1 MTGWVAGALSGLGVA
16 LGLLIVLSRLRSRAV
31 TLDERLAP
39 YLRPRDA
46 TSTLLREVSR
56 TSAVVRLLGL
66 YDVGTRLER
75 FGSPR
80 EEVRRRLDRAG
91 SVESVDHFRARQIV
105 WTVAG
110 LATGLG
116 LALLLAATRG
126 AAVVP
131 LLALVVVAG
140 ACGYVACDH
149 ALTTKVRRREER
161 LLAELPTIAE
171 LLALAVAA
179 GESPPA
185 ALERVASTA
194 RGELAAEIRRMVA
207 EVRAG
212 APVTTALTALADRSG
227 LPPLSRFA
235 EGVVVALER
244 GTPLADV
251 LRAQAHDV
259 REAGRRSLLEAGGRK
274 EILMMVPVVFL
285 VLPVTVVFAVFPS
298 LATLRIG
305 L

>member
-1 MTGWVAGALSGLGVA
+1 MTGWAAGALVGLGVA
-16 LGLLIVLSRLRSRAV
+16 TGVLVVLSRLRARAV
-31 TLDERLAP
+31 SLDERLAP

-46 TSTLLREVSR
+46 TSTLLREASR

-66 YDVGTRLER
+66 HDVGARLER
-75 FGSPR
+75 FGAPR
-80 EEVRRRLDRAG
+80 EEIRRRLDRAG
-91 SVESVDHFRARQIV
+91 SAETVDHFRARQVV
-105 WTVAG
+105 WTVGG
-110 LATGLG
+110 LAAGLG
-116 LALLLAATRG
+116 LALVLAATRG

-131 LLALVVVAG
+131 LVVLVAVAG
-140 ACGYVACDH
+140 GCGYVACDQ
-149 ALTTKVRRREER
+149 ALTLRVRRREER

-194 RGELAAEIRRMVA
+194 RGELAGEIRRMVA

-212 APVTTALTALADRSG
+212 APVTAALTALADRSG

-251 LRAQAHDV
+251 LRAQARDV

>member
-1 MTGWVAGALSGLGVA
+1 MTGWAAGALAGLGVA
-16 LGLLIVLSRLRSRAV
+16 LGVLVVLSRLRARAV

-66 YDVGTRLER
+66 HDIGVRLER
-75 FGSPR
+75 FGAPR
-80 EEVRRRLDRAG
+80 EQVRRRLDRAG
-91 SVESVDHFRARQIV
+91 SAESVDHFRARQVV

-110 LATGLG
+110 LAAGLG

-126 AAVVP
+126 SAVVP
-131 LLALVVVAG
+131 LVALVIVAG
-140 ACGYVACDH
+140 GCGYVACDQ
-149 ALTTKVRRREER
+149 ALTLRVRRREER

-179 GESPPA
+179 GESPQA

-194 RGELAAEIRRMVA
+194 RGELAGEIRRMIA

-212 APVTTALTALADRSG
+212 APVTAALTALADRSG

-235 EGVVVALER
+235 EGIVVALER

-251 LRAQAHDV
+251 LRAQARDV

>member
-1 MTGWVAGALSGLGVA
+1 MTGWTAGALAGLGVA
-16 LGLLIVLSRLRSRAV
+16 LGLLIVLARLRSRAV

-66 YDVGTRLER
+66 HDVGARLER

-80 EEVRRRLDRAG
+80 VEVRRRLDRAG
-91 SVESVDHFRARQIV
+91 SAESVDHFRARQVV

-140 ACGYVACDH
+140 ACGYVACDQ
-149 ALTTKVRRREER
+149 ALTLRVRRREER

-251 LRAQAHDV
+251 LRAQARDV

>member
-1 MTGWVAGALSGLGVA
+1 MTGWAAGALAGLGLGLGV
-16 LGLLIVLSRLRSRAV
+16 LIVLSRLRARAV

-39 YLRPRDA
+39 YLRPRSA
-46 TSTLLREVSR
+46 ASTLLREVSR

-66 YDVGTRLER
+66 HDVGARLER

-80 EEVRRRLDRAG
+80 AEVRRRLDRAG
-91 SVESVDHFRARQIV
+91 SAESVDHFRARQVV
-105 WTVAG
+105 WSVAG
-110 LATGLG
+110 LAVGLG

-126 AAVVP
+126 AAAVP
-131 LLALVVVAG
+131 LVALVVLAG
-140 ACGYVACDH
+140 GCGYVACDQ
-149 ALTTKVRRREER
+149 ALTMRVRRREER
-161 LLAELPTIAE
+161 LLAELPTVAE

-194 RGELAAEIRRMVA
+194 RGELAAEIRHMVA

-212 APVTTALTALADRSG
+212 APVTNALTALADRSG

-251 LRAQAHDV
+251 LRSQANDV

-285 VLPVTVVFAVFPS
+285 VLPVTVVFAVYPS

>member
-1 MTGWVAGALSGLGVA
+1 MTGWAAGALAGLGVA
-16 LGLLIVLSRLRSRAV
+16 LGLLIVLARLRGRAV

-46 TSTLLREVSR
+46 SSTLLREVSR

-66 YDVGTRLER
+66 HDAGARLER

-91 SVESVDHFRARQIV
+91 SAESVDHFRARQVV

-110 LATGLG
+110 LAAGLG

-131 LLALVVVAG
+131 LVALVVVAG
-140 ACGYVACDH
+140 GCGYVACDQ
-149 ALTTKVRRREER
+149 ALTTRVRRREER

-185 ALERVASTA
+185 ALERVGSTA
-194 RGELAAEIRRMVA
+194 RGELAGEIRRMVA

-212 APVTTALTALADRSG
+212 ASVTAALTALADRSG

-244 GTPLADV
+244 GTPLAEV
-251 LRAQAHDV
+251 LRAQADDV

>member
-1 MTGWVAGALSGLGVA
+1 MTGWAAGALAGLGLA
-16 LGLLIVLSRLRSRAV
+16 LGILIVLSRLRARAV

-46 TSTLLREVSR
+46 TSTLLREASR

-66 YDVGTRLER
+66 HDVGARLER

-91 SVESVDHFRARQIV
+91 SAESVDHFRARQIV

-110 LATGLG
+110 LAVGLG

-131 LLALVVVAG
+131 LAALVVVAG
-140 ACGYVACDH
+140 GCGYVACDQ
-149 ALTTKVRRREER
+149 ALTLRVRRREER

-212 APVTTALTALADRSG
+212 APVTAALTALADRSG

-235 EGVVVALER
+235 EGVVIALER

-259 REAGRRSLLEAGGRK
+259 REAGRRSLLETGGRK

>member
-1 MTGWVAGALSGLGVA
+1 MTGWAAGALAGLGVA
-16 LGLLIVLSRLRSRAV
+16 LGILMVLARLRARAI

-56 TSAVVRLLGL
+56 TSTVVRLLGL
-66 YDVGTRLER
+66 HQIGARLER

-91 SVESVDHFRARQIV
+91 SAESVDHFRARQVV

-110 LATGLG
+110 LAVGLG

-131 LLALVVVAG
+131 LVALVAVAG
-140 ACGYVACDH
+140 GCGYVACDQ
-149 ALTTKVRRREER
+149 ALTLRVRRREER

-194 RGELAAEIRRMVA
+194 HGELAGEIRRTVA

-227 LPPLSRFA
+227 LPPLARFA

-251 LRAQAHDV
+251 LRAQASDV

>member
-1 MTGWVAGALSGLGVA
+1 MTSWVAGALAGLGVA
-16 LGLLIVLSRLRSRAV
+16 LGVLIVLARLRARAI

-66 YDVGTRLER
+66 HDVGARLER

-91 SVESVDHFRARQIV
+91 SAESVDHFRARQVV

-110 LATGLG
+110 LAGGLG

-131 LLALVVVAG
+131 LLALVVIAG
-140 ACGYVACDH
+140 ACGYVACDQ
-149 ALTTKVRRREER
+149 ALTTRVRRREER

-194 RGELAAEIRRMVA
+194 RGELAGEIRRMVA

-212 APVTTALTALADRSG
+212 SPVTTALTALADRSG

-251 LRAQAHDV
+251 LRSQAHDV

>member
-1 MTGWVAGALSGLGVA
+1 VTGWASGALAGLGVA
-16 LGLLIVLSRLRSRAV
+16 LGILIVLARLRARAV

-56 TSAVVRLLGL
+56 ASAVVRLLGL
-66 YDVGTRLER
+66 HDVGARLER

-91 SVESVDHFRARQIV
+91 SAESVDHFRARQVV

-110 LATGLG
+110 LAAGLG
-116 LALLLAATRG
+116 IALLLAATRG

-131 LLALVVVAG
+131 LAALVVVTG
-140 ACGYVACDH
+140 GCGYVACDQ
-149 ALTTKVRRREER
+149 ALTLQVRRREER

-185 ALERVASTA
+185 ALERVATA

-212 APVTTALTALADRSG
+212 APVTGALTALADRSG

-274 EILMMVPVVFL
+274 EILMMIPVVFL
-285 VLPVTVVFAVFPS
+285 VLPVTVIFAVFPS

>member
-1 MTGWVAGALSGLGVA
+1 VTGWVAGALAGLGVA
-16 LGLLIVLSRLRSRAV
+16 LGILIVLARLRARAV

-39 YLRPRDA
+39 YLRPRSA

-66 YDVGTRLER
+66 HDVGARLER

-91 SVESVDHFRARQIV
+91 SPESVDHFRARQVV

-110 LATGLG
+110 LAAGLG

-126 AAVVP
+126 AAAVP
-131 LLALVVVAG
+131 LAALVVVAG
-140 ACGYVACDH
+140 GCGYVACDQ
-149 ALTTKVRRREER
+149 ALTVRVRRREER

-194 RGELAAEIRRMVA
+194 RGELAREIRRMVA

-212 APVTTALTALADRSG
+212 APVTAALTALADRSG

-274 EILMMVPVVFL
+274 EVLMMVPVVFL
-285 VLPVTVVFAVFPS
+285 VLPITVVFAVFPS

>member
-1 MTGWVAGALSGLGVA
+1 MTGWAAGALAGLGVA
-16 LGLLIVLSRLRSRAV
+16 LGVLIVLARLRARAV
-31 TLDERLAP
+31 TLDDRLAP

-46 TSTLLREVSR
+46 TSTLLREAGR

-66 YDVGTRLER
+66 HDVGARLER

-80 EEVRRRLDRAG
+80 AELRRRLDRAG
-91 SVESVDHFRARQIV
+91 SAETVDHFRARQVV

-110 LATGLG
+110 LAAGLG

-131 LLALVVVAG
+131 LVALVALAG
-140 ACGYVACDH
+140 AGGYVACDQ
-149 ALTTKVRRREER
+149 ALTARVRRREER
-161 LLAELPTIAE
+161 LLAELPTVAE

-185 ALERVASTA
+185 ALERVAATA
-194 RGELAAEIRRMVA
+194 RGELAAEIRRLVA

-212 APVTTALTALADRSG
+212 APVSTALTALADRTG
-227 LPPLSRFA
+227 LPPLTRFA
-235 EGVVVALER
+235 EGIVVALER
-244 GTPLADV
+244 GTSLAGV
-251 LRAQAHDV
+251 LRAQAGDV
-259 REAGRRSLLEAGGRK
+259 REAGRRALLEAGGRK

-285 VLPVTVVFAVFPS
+285 CLPVTVVFAVFPS

>member
-1 MTGWVAGALSGLGVA
+1 MTGWATGALAGLGVA
-16 LGLLIVLSRLRSRAV
+16 LGLLIVLARLRSRAV

-66 YDVGTRLER
+66 HDVGARLER

-80 EEVRRRLDRAG
+80 DEVRRRLDRAG
-91 SVESVDHFRARQIV
+91 SAESVDHFRARQVV
-105 WTVAG
+105 WTVTG

-126 AAVVP
+126 AAAVP
-131 LLALVVVAG
+131 LVALVVVAG
-140 ACGYVACDH
+140 ACGYVACDQ
-149 ALTTKVRRREER
+149 ALTVRVRRREER

-194 RGELAAEIRRMVA
+194 RGELAGEIRRMVA
-207 EVRAG
+207 DVRAG

-251 LRAQAHDV
+251 LRHQAHDV
-259 REAGRRSLLEAGGRK
+259 REAGRRALLEAGGRK

>member
-1 MTGWVAGALSGLGVA
+1 VTGWAAGALAGLGVA
-16 LGLLIVLSRLRSRAV
+16 LGLLIVLARLRARAV

-39 YLRPRDA
+39 YLRPRSA

-66 YDVGTRLER
+66 HDVGARLER

-80 EEVRRRLDRAG
+80 AELRRRLDRAG
-91 SVESVDHFRARQIV
+91 SAESVDHFRARQVV

-110 LATGLG
+110 LAGGLG
-116 LALLLAATRG
+116 LALVLAATRG
-126 AAVVP
+126 AAVIP
-131 LLALVVVAG
+131 LVMLVVVAG
-140 ACGYVACDH
+140 GCGYVACDQ
-149 ALTTKVRRREER
+149 ALTTRVRRREER

-194 RGELAAEIRRMVA
+194 RGELAGEIRRMVA

-212 APVTTALTALADRSG
+212 APVTAALTALADRSG
-227 LPPLSRFA
+227 LPPLARFA
-235 EGVVVALER
+235 QGVVVALER
-244 GTPLADV
+244 GTPLAEV
-251 LRAQAHDV
+251 LRAQADDV

>member
-1 MTGWVAGALSGLGVA
+1 V
-16 LGLLIVLSRLRSRAV
+16 
-31 TLDERLAP
+31 
-39 YLRPRDA
+39 
-46 TSTLLREVSR
+46 
-56 TSAVVRLLGL
+56 
-66 YDVGTRLER
+66 
-75 FGSPR
+75 
-80 EEVRRRLDRAG
+80 
-91 SVESVDHFRARQIV
+91 
-105 WTVAG
+105 
-110 LATGLG
+110 
-116 LALLLAATRG
+116 
-126 AAVVP
+126 
-131 LLALVVVAG
+131 ALVVVAG
-140 ACGYVACDH
+140 GCGYVACDQ
-149 ALTTKVRRREER
+149 ALTLRVRRREER

-185 ALERVASTA
+185 ALERVATTA

-251 LRAQAHDV
+251 LRAQARDV

>member
-1 MTGWVAGALSGLGVA
+1 MTGWAAGALAGLGVA
-16 LGLLIVLSRLRSRAV
+16 LGLLIVLARLRARAV

-66 YDVGTRLER
+66 HDVGARLER

-80 EEVRRRLDRAG
+80 AEVRRRLDRAG
-91 SVESVDHFRARQIV
+91 SAESVDHFRARQVV
-105 WTVAG
+105 WTVTG

-116 LALLLAATRG
+116 LAMLLSATRG
-126 AAVVP
+126 AAVIP
-131 LLALVVVAG
+131 LAMLVVVAG
-140 ACGYVACDH
+140 GCGYVACDQ
-149 ALTTKVRRREER
+149 ALTTQVRRREER

-194 RGELAAEIRRMVA
+194 RGELAGEIRRMVA

-212 APVTTALTALADRSG
+212 APVTAALTALADRSG

-244 GTPLADV
+244 GTPLAEV
-251 LRAQAHDV
+251 LRAQAEDV

>member
-1 MTGWVAGALSGLGVA
+1 MTGWVAGALAGLGVA
-16 LGLLIVLSRLRSRAV
+16 LGLLIVLARLRTRAV

-66 YDVGTRLER
+66 HDVGARLER

-80 EEVRRRLDRAG
+80 EEIRRRLDRAG
-91 SVESVDHFRARQIV
+91 SAESVDHFRARQVV

-110 LATGLG
+110 LAAGLG

-131 LLALVVVAG
+131 LLALVAIAG
-140 ACGYVACDH
+140 AGGYVACDQ
-149 ALTTKVRRREER
+149 ALTTRVRRREER

-194 RGELAAEIRRMVA
+194 RGELAGEIRRMVA

-251 LRAQAHDV
+251 LRSQAHDV
-259 REAGRRSLLEAGGRK
+259 RESGRRSLLEAGGRK

>member
-1 MTGWVAGALSGLGVA
+1 MTGWAAGALAGLGVA
-16 LGLLIVLSRLRSRAV
+16 LGILMVLARLRARAV
-31 TLDERLAP
+31 SLDERIAP
-39 YLRPRDA
+39 YLRPRSS
-46 TSTLLREVSR
+46 TSTLLRDVSR
-56 TSAVVRLLGL
+56 TSAAVRLLGL
-66 YDVGTRLER
+66 HDVGARLER

-80 EEVRRRLDRAG
+80 AEMRRRLDRAG
-91 SVESVDHFRARQIV
+91 SAETVDHFRARQVV

-110 LATGLG
+110 LAAGLG

-126 AAVVP
+126 VAVVP
-131 LLALVVVAG
+131 LIALVAVAG
-140 ACGYVACDH
+140 GCGYVACDQ
-149 ALTTKVRRREER
+149 ALSHQVRRREER
-161 LLAELPTIAE
+161 LLAELPTVAE

-185 ALERVASTA
+185 ALERVAATA
-194 RGELAAEIRRMVA
+194 RGDLAAEVRRAVGEM
-207 EVRAG
+207 RAG
-212 APVTTALTALADRSG
+212 APVTAALMELADRSG

-244 GTPLADV
+244 GTPLANV

-285 VLPVTVVFAVFPS
+285 VLPVTVVFAIFPS

>member
-1 MTGWVAGALSGLGVA
+1 MTGWAAGALAGLGVA
-16 LGLLIVLSRLRSRAV
+16 VGVLVVLSRLRARAV

-46 TSTLLREVSR
+46 TSTLLREVSP

-66 YDVGTRLER
+66 HDIGARLER
-75 FGSPR
+75 FGAPR
-80 EEVRRRLDRAG
+80 EQVRRRLDRAG
-91 SVESVDHFRARQIV
+91 SAESVDHFRARQVV

-110 LATGLG
+110 LAVGLG

-131 LLALVVVAG
+131 LVALVIVAAG
-140 ACGYVACDH
+140 CGYVACDQ
-149 ALTTKVRRREER
+149 ALTLRVRRREER

-179 GESPPA
+179 GESPQA

-194 RGELAAEIRRMVA
+194 RGELAGEIRRMIA

-212 APVTTALTALADRSG
+212 APVTAALTALADRSG

-235 EGVVVALER
+235 EGIVVALER

-251 LRAQAHDV
+251 LRAQARDV
-259 REAGRRSLLEAGGRK
+259 RDAGRRSLLEAGGRK

>member
-1 MTGWVAGALSGLGVA
+1 VTGWAAGALAGLGVA
-16 LGLLIVLSRLRSRAV
+16 LGLLIVLARLRARAV

-39 YLRPRDA
+39 YLRPRSA

-66 YDVGTRLER
+66 HDVGARLER

-80 EEVRRRLDRAG
+80 AELRRRLDRAG
-91 SVESVDHFRARQIV
+91 SAESVDHFRARQVV

-110 LATGLG
+110 LAGGLG

-126 AAVVP
+126 AAVIP
-131 LLALVVVAG
+131 LVMLVVVAG
-140 ACGYVACDH
+140 GCGYVACDQ
-149 ALTTKVRRREER
+149 ALTTRVRRREER

-194 RGELAAEIRRMVA
+194 RGELAGEIRRMVA

-212 APVTTALTALADRSG
+212 APVTAALTALADRSG
-227 LPPLSRFA
+227 LPPLARFA
-235 EGVVVALER
+235 QGVVVALER
-244 GTPLADV
+244 GTPLAEV
-251 LRAQAHDV
+251 LRAQADDV

>member
-1 MTGWVAGALSGLGVA
+1 MTGWAAGALAGLGVA
-16 LGLLIVLSRLRSRAV
+16 VGTLIVLARLRARAI
-31 TLDERLAP
+31 TLDARLAP

-66 YDVGTRLER
+66 HDVGARLER

-91 SVESVDHFRARQIV
+91 SAESVDHFRARQVV
-105 WTVAG
+105 WTVTGVA
-110 LATGLG
+110 AGLG
-116 LALLLAATRG
+116 LAVLLAATRG

-131 LLALVVVAG
+131 LVALVVVAG
-140 ACGYVACDH
+140 GCGYATCDQI
-149 ALTTKVRRREER
+149 LTLQVRRREER
-161 LLAELPTIAE
+161 LLAELPTVAE

-194 RGELAAEIRRMVA
+194 RGELAAEIRRTVA

-212 APVTTALTALADRSG
+212 APVTAALTALADRSG

-251 LRAQAHDV
+251 LRAQARDV

-298 LATLRIG
+298 LVTLRIG

>member
-1 MTGWVAGALSGLGVA
+1 MGAVAGLGVA
-16 LGLLIVLSRLRSRAV
+16 IGLLTVLAALRSRAL

-66 YDVGTRLER
+66 HDVGARLER

-80 EEVRRRLDRAG
+80 AEVRRRLDRAG
-91 SVESVDHFRARQIV
+91 STESVDHFRARQVV

-110 LATGLG
+110 LAVGLG

-131 LLALVVVAG
+131 LVALVAVAG
-140 ACGYVACDH
+140 ACGYVACDQ
-149 ALTTKVRRREER
+149 ALTMRVRRREER

-251 LRAQAHDV
+251 LRNQANDV
-259 REAGRRSLLEAGGRK
+259 REAGRRALLEAGGRK

>member
-1 MTGWVAGALSGLGVA
+1 MTAWAAGALVGLGVA
-16 LGLLIVLSRLRSRAV
+16 TGVLVVLSRLRARAV
-31 TLDERLAP
+31 SLDERLAP

-46 TSTLLREVSR
+46 TSTLLREASR

-66 YDVGTRLER
+66 HDIGARLER
-75 FGSPR
+75 FGAPR
-80 EEVRRRLDRAG
+80 EEIRRRLDRAG
-91 SVESVDHFRARQIV
+91 SAETVDHFRARQVV
-105 WTVAG
+105 WTVGG
-110 LATGLG
+110 LAAGLG
-116 LALLLAATRG
+116 LALVLAATRG
-126 AAVVP
+126 AAAVP
-131 LLALVVVAG
+131 LVVLVAVAG
-140 ACGYVACDH
+140 GCGYVACDQ
-149 ALTTKVRRREER
+149 ALTLRVRRREER

-194 RGELAAEIRRMVA
+194 RGELAGEIRRMVA

-212 APVTTALTALADRSG
+212 APVTAALTALADRSG

-251 LRAQAHDV
+251 LRAQARDV

>member
-1 MTGWVAGALSGLGVA
+1 MTGWATGALVGLGVA
-16 LGLLIVLSRLRSRAV
+16 LGLLIVLARLRARAV

-46 TSTLLREVSR
+46 TSTLLRETSPVS
-56 TSAVVRLLGL
+56 AAGRLLGL
-66 YDVGTRLER
+66 YDLGALLER

-80 EEVRRRLDRAG
+80 EEIRRRIDRAG
-91 SVESVDHFRARQIV
+91 SAETVDHFRARQIV
-105 WTVAG
+105 WTVVG
-110 LATGLG
+110 LAAGLG

-126 AAVVP
+126 PAIVP
-131 LLALVVVAG
+131 LVALVVVAG
-140 ACGYVACDH
+140 GCGYVACDQ
-149 ALTTKVRRREER
+149 ALTLRVRRREER

-185 ALERVASTA
+185 ALERVATTA

-251 LRAQAHDV
+251 LRAQARDV
-259 REAGRRSLLEAGGRK
+259 REAGRRALLEAGGRK

>member
-1 MTGWVAGALSGLGVA
+1 MTGWMAGALAGLGVA
-16 LGLLIVLSRLRSRAV
+16 LGLLIVLARLRARAV

-66 YDVGTRLER
+66 HDVGARLER

-80 EEVRRRLDRAG
+80 VEVRRRLDRAG
-91 SVESVDHFRARQIV
+91 SAESVDHFRARQVV

-140 ACGYVACDH
+140 ACGYVACDQ
-149 ALTTKVRRREER
+149 ALTLRVRRREER

-251 LRAQAHDV
+251 LRAQARDV

>member
-1 MTGWVAGALSGLGVA
+1 VTGWAAGAVAGLGVA
-16 LGLLIVLSRLRSRAV
+16 IGLLTVLAALRSRAV

-66 YDVGTRLER
+66 HDVGARLER

-80 EEVRRRLDRAG
+80 AEVRRRLDRAG
-91 SVESVDHFRARQIV
+91 STESVDHFRARQVV

-110 LATGLG
+110 LAVGLG

-131 LLALVVVAG
+131 LVALVAVAG
-140 ACGYVACDH
+140 ACGYVACDQ
-149 ALTTKVRRREER
+149 ALTMRVRRREER

-251 LRAQAHDV
+251 LRNQANDV
-259 REAGRRSLLEAGGRK
+259 REAGRRALLEAGGRK

>member
-1 MTGWVAGALSGLGVA
+1 MTGWAAGALAGLGA
-16 LGLLIVLSRLRSRAV
+16 GLGILVVLARLRARTV

-46 TSTLLREVSR
+46 TSTLLRETSR

-66 YDVGTRLER
+66 HDVGARLER

-80 EEVRRRLDRAG
+80 EEIRRRLDRAG
-91 SVESVDHFRARQIV
+91 SAETVDHFLARQVV

-110 LATGLG
+110 LAVGLG

-131 LLALVVVAG
+131 LVALVAVAG
-140 ACGYVACDH
+140 GCGYAACDQ
-149 ALTTKVRRREER
+149 ALTLRVRRREER
-161 LLAELPTIAE
+161 LLAELPTVAE

-212 APVTTALTALADRSG
+212 APVTTALMALADRSG

-235 EGVVVALER
+235 EGVVIALER
-244 GTPLADV
+244 GSPLADV
-251 LRAQAHDV
+251 LRAQARDV

>member
-1 MTGWVAGALSGLGVA
+1 VTGWASGALAGLGVA
-16 LGLLIVLSRLRSRAV
+16 LGILIVLARLRARAV

-56 TSAVVRLLGL
+56 ASAVVRLLGL
-66 YDVGTRLER
+66 HDVGARLER

-91 SVESVDHFRARQIV
+91 SAESVDHFRARQVV

-110 LATGLG
+110 LAAGLG
-116 LALLLAATRG
+116 IALLLAATRG

-131 LLALVVVAG
+131 LAALVVVTG
-140 ACGYVACDH
+140 GCGYVACDQ
-149 ALTTKVRRREER
+149 ALTLQVRRREER

-212 APVTTALTALADRSG
+212 APVTGALTALADRSG

-274 EILMMVPVVFL
+274 EILMMIPVVFL
-285 VLPVTVVFAVFPS
+285 VLPVTVIFAVFPS

>member
-1 MTGWVAGALSGLGVA
+1 MTGWATGALAGLGVA
-16 LGLLIVLSRLRSRAV
+16 LGLLIVLDRLRSRAV

-66 YDVGTRLER
+66 HDVGARLER

-80 EEVRRRLDRAG
+80 DEIRRRLDRAG
-91 SVESVDHFRARQIV
+91 SAESVDHFRARQVV
-105 WTVAG
+105 WTVTG

-131 LLALVVVAG
+131 LVALVVVAG
-140 ACGYVACDH
+140 ACGYVACDQ
-149 ALTTKVRRREER
+149 ALTVRVRRREER

-194 RGELAAEIRRMVA
+194 RGELAGEIRRMVA

-251 LRAQAHDV
+251 LRHQAHDV
-259 REAGRRSLLEAGGRK
+259 REAGRRALLEAGGRK

>member
-1 MTGWVAGALSGLGVA
+1 MTAWAAGALVGLGVA
-16 LGLLIVLSRLRSRAV
+16 TGVLVVLSRLRARAV
-31 TLDERLAP
+31 SLDERLAP

-46 TSTLLREVSR
+46 TSTLLREASR

-66 YDVGTRLER
+66 HDIGARLER
-75 FGSPR
+75 FGAPR
-80 EEVRRRLDRAG
+80 EEIRRRLDRAG
-91 SVESVDHFRARQIV
+91 SAETVDHFRARQVV
-105 WTVAG
+105 WTVGG
-110 LATGLG
+110 LAAGLG
-116 LALLLAATRG
+116 LALVLAATRG
-126 AAVVP
+126 AAAVP
-131 LLALVVVAG
+131 LVVLVAVAG
-140 ACGYVACDH
+140 GCGYVACDQ
-149 ALTTKVRRREER
+149 ALTLRVRRREER

-194 RGELAAEIRRMVA
+194 RGELAGEIRRMVA
-207 EVRAG
+207 AVRAG
-212 APVTTALTALADRSG
+212 APVTAALTALADRSG

-251 LRAQAHDV
+251 LRAQARDV

>member
-1 MTGWVAGALSGLGVA
+1 MTGWTAGALAGLGVA
-16 LGLLIVLSRLRSRAV
+16 LGLLIVLARLRSRAV
-31 TLDERLAP
+31 NLDERLAP

-66 YDVGTRLER
+66 HDVGARLER

-80 EEVRRRLDRAG
+80 VEVRRRLDRAG
-91 SVESVDHFRARQIV
+91 SAESVDHFRARQVV

-140 ACGYVACDH
+140 ACGYVACDQ
-149 ALTTKVRRREER
+149 ALTLRVRRREER

-251 LRAQAHDV
+251 LRAQARDV

>member
-1 MTGWVAGALSGLGVA
+1 MTGWAAGALAGLGVA
-16 LGLLIVLSRLRSRAV
+16 LGILIVLARLRTRAV
-31 TLDERLAP
+31 TLDARLAP

-66 YDVGTRLER
+66 HDVGARLER

-91 SVESVDHFRARQIV
+91 SAESVDHFRARQVV
-105 WTVAG
+105 WTVTGVA
-110 LATGLG
+110 AGLG
-116 LALLLAATRG
+116 LAVLLAATRG

-131 LLALVVVAG
+131 LVALVVVAG
-140 ACGYVACDH
+140 GCGYATCDQI
-149 ALTTKVRRREER
+149 LSLQVRRREER
-161 LLAELPTIAE
+161 LLAELPTVAE

-194 RGELAAEIRRMVA
+194 RGELAAEIRRTVA

-212 APVTTALTALADRSG
+212 TSVTAALTALADRSG

-235 EGVVVALER
+235 EGVAVALER

-259 REAGRRSLLEAGGRK
+259 RDASRRSLLEAGGRK

>member
-1 MTGWVAGALSGLGVA
+1 VTGWASGALAGLGVA
-16 LGLLIVLSRLRSRAV
+16 LGILIVLARLRARAV

-66 YDVGTRLER
+66 HDVGARLER

-91 SVESVDHFRARQIV
+91 SAESVDHFRARQVV

-110 LATGLG
+110 LAAGLG
-116 LALLLAATRG
+116 IALLLAATRG

-131 LLALVVVAG
+131 LAALVVVAG
-140 ACGYVACDH
+140 GCGYVACDQ
-149 ALTTKVRRREER
+149 ALTLRVRRREER

-212 APVTTALTALADRSG
+212 APVTAALTALADRSG

>member
-1 MTGWVAGALSGLGVA
+1 MTGWAAGALVGLGVA
-16 LGLLIVLSRLRSRAV
+16 LGLLIVLARLRARAV

-46 TSTLLREVSR
+46 TSTLLREASPA
-56 TSAVVRLLGL
+56 SAAVRLLGL
-66 YDVGTRLER
+66 HDVGVRLER

-80 EEVRRRLDRAG
+80 EEIRRRLDRAG
-91 SVESVDHFRARQIV
+91 SAETVDHFRARQIV

-110 LATGLG
+110 LAAGLG

-131 LLALVVVAG
+131 LVALVVVAG
-140 ACGYVACDH
+140 ACGYVACDQ
-149 ALTTKVRRREER
+149 ALTLRVRRREER

-185 ALERVASTA
+185 ALERVATTA

-259 REAGRRSLLEAGGRK
+259 REAGRRALLEAGGRK

>member
-1 MTGWVAGALSGLGVA
+1 MTDWVAGALAGLGVA
-16 LGLLIVLSRLRSRAV
+16 MGLLIVLARLRARAV

-66 YDVGTRLER
+66 HDVGARLER

-80 EEVRRRLDRAG
+80 DEVRRRLDRAG
-91 SVESVDHFRARQIV
+91 SVESVDHFRARQVV

-140 ACGYVACDH
+140 ACGYVACDQ
-149 ALTTKVRRREER
+149 ALTTRVRRREER

-194 RGELAAEIRRMVA
+194 RGELAGEIRRMVA

-212 APVTTALTALADRSG
+212 SPVTTALTALADRSG
-227 LPPLSRFA
+227 LPALSRFA

-251 LRAQAHDV
+251 LRSQAHDV
-259 REAGRRSLLEAGGRK
+259 REAGRRALLEAGGRK

>member
-1 MTGWVAGALSGLGVA
+1 MTGWAAGALAGLGVA
-16 LGLLIVLSRLRSRAV
+16 LGILIVLSRLRARAV

-66 YDVGTRLER
+66 HDVGARLER

-91 SVESVDHFRARQIV
+91 SAESVDHFRARQVV

-110 LATGLG
+110 LAAGLG

-126 AAVVP
+126 ASVVP
-131 LLALVVVAG
+131 LVALVVVAG
-140 ACGYVACDH
+140 GCGYVACDQ
-149 ALTTKVRRREER
+149 ALALRVRRREER

-194 RGELAAEIRRMVA
+194 RGELAGEIRRMVA

-212 APVTTALTALADRSG
+212 APVTAALTALADRSG

>member
-1 MTGWVAGALSGLGVA
+1 VTGWAAGALAGLGAA
-16 LGLLIVLSRLRSRAV
+16 LGILIVLARLRARAV

-46 TSTLLREVSR
+46 TSTLLREASR

-66 YDVGTRLER
+66 HDVGARLER

-80 EEVRRRLDRAG
+80 EEIRRRLDRAG
-91 SVESVDHFRARQIV
+91 SAETVDHFRARQVV

-110 LATGLG
+110 LAVGLA

-131 LLALVVVAG
+131 LVALVVVAG
-140 ACGYVACDH
+140 GCGYVACDQ
-149 ALTTKVRRREER
+149 ALTLRVRRREER
-161 LLAELPTIAE
+161 LLAELPTVAE

-251 LRAQAHDV
+251 LRAQARDV

>member
-1 MTGWVAGALSGLGVA
+1 MTSWASGALAGLGVA
-16 LGLLIVLSRLRSRAV
+16 LGTLIVLARLQARAV

-46 TSTLLREVSR
+46 TSTLLREASR

-66 YDVGTRLER
+66 HDVGARLER

-80 EEVRRRLDRAG
+80 EEIRRRLDRAG
-91 SVESVDHFRARQIV
+91 SAESVDHFRARQIV

-110 LATGLG
+110 LAAGLG

-126 AAVVP
+126 AAVLP
-131 LLALVVVAG
+131 LVALVAVAG
-140 ACGYVACDH
+140 GCGYVACDH
-149 ALTTKVRRREER
+149 VLTLRVRRREER

-212 APVTTALTALADRSG
+212 APVTGALMALADRSG

-259 REAGRRSLLEAGGRK
+259 REAGRRALLEAGGRK

>member
-1 MTGWVAGALSGLGVA
+1 MTGWAAGALAGLGVA
-16 LGLLIVLSRLRSRAV
+16 LGVLIVLARLRARAIS
-31 TLDERLAP
+31 LDERLAP

-46 TSTLLREVSR
+46 TSTLLREASR

-66 YDVGTRLER
+66 HDVGARLER
-75 FGSPR
+75 FGAPR
-80 EEVRRRLDRAG
+80 EETHRRLDRAG
-91 SVESVDHFRARQIV
+91 SAETVDHFRARQVV

-110 LATGLG
+110 LAVGLG

-126 AAVVP
+126 ASVVP
-131 LLALVVVAG
+131 LVALVVVTG
-140 ACGYVACDH
+140 GCGYVACDQ
-149 ALTTKVRRREER
+149 ALTLRVRRREER

-194 RGELAAEIRRMVA
+194 RGELAGEIRRMVA

-212 APVTTALTALADRSG
+212 APVTAALTALADRSG

-251 LRAQAHDV
+251 LRAQARDV
-259 REAGRRSLLEAGGRK
+259 REAGRRALLEAGGRK